1 MSSAPP
7 SHQSKPSQHRRQHH
21 NHGPRQPPQ
30 QQRYVPKSA
39 SPAAPK
45 PSPPSQPSLT
55 TALRSSTASSSASGS
70 GGSTRGSVGDGAA
83 DGFVAYLPHD
93 EAVAAGLGGLDAQE
107 SQAVVDLLNDALAAL
122 LRAKPREF
130 WRQVAQNTSLHG
142 FLDSYLQF
150 RHRWYDLPHRGP
162 KGAVAGLVVG
172 ELELC
177 RRVFMVLYRISS
189 NKDPGTGRGESLSM
203 NEHTALLLE
212 KKMFDLP
219 KLLDICAI
227 YEHDNNKLT
236 SSLVTN
242 AINVQPNVLD
252 GVNIAIPEFFRI
264 FHEMNDR
271 CTTYLQVLTST
282 GSIDNGYVQL
292 QKDFLEVL
300 DFLNDAIVTLDS
312 FVGAYQPAAL
322 LFCTNFE
329 MSYGVEELLNTLSR
343 LYDSLLPSLL
353 QGFKVMSKSQS
364 NGEASPDSMLS
375 DTALGIRMLSN
386 RTVRFGWRLLHYCY
400 LNDQLRGHDAQTSSK
415 MFPANVEDPMIRG
428 DILVQTLKDINR
440 EATYSSQLNRGN
452 TFLQALESEFH
463 LMSRIDDI
471 RNKGWIYMDDEQFQ
485 FISRLCGSTH
495 TWNSVP
501 DLPVSSHGVELQQK
515 DEEMAMIESK
525 ISQIRDLFPDYGK
538 GFLAA
543 CLEAYNL
550 NPEEVIQRILE
561 GTLHQDLL
569 ALDTSLEEMP
579 QKKLAPTGAKDK
591 GKGILVET
599 APQITA
605 KPHKVAEARYIVQ
618 DGPSSATSS
627 ASHGPSS
634 AISSASQGPSSAVSS
649 EFQGSSS
656 AISSVSSVPQGRFTR
671 KANDDLPDAAIL
683 DSRNAKDAVRSII
696 LDSQYEY
703 EDEYDDS
710 FDDLGFSV
718 VESSY
723 EETDG
728 ANDSDASSQGPR
740 WSSQKKPQF
749 YVKDGKN
756 YSYKVA
762 GSVGV
767 SNAREAAAM
776 RQTQKDTIYG
786 LGRGGNVPFGVPNR
800 QHIDVEEEELDVANN
815 FNRGVS
821 NPRGRGRRGGRG
833 QDNPPEDNENPSGR
847 GYGRGGRRG
856 GWNQG
861 SLAEENGNPNG
872 QQGFGRGGRRW
883 GWNQGSLAE
892 ENGNPN
898 GQQGFG
904 RGGRRGGSNQSNP
917 AEEDA
922 NYNGRQQGFG
932 RGARRGGRNHDHAA
946 EDNEDHDPP
955 QGFARGGPVPRGG
968 GHGRGG
974 GRNHHRRDRA
984 MKKHMQ
990 GLTGL

>member
-1 MSSAPP
+1 M
-7 SHQSKPSQHRRQHH
+7 
-21 NHGPRQPPQ
+21 
-30 QQRYVPKSA
+30 
-39 SPAAPK
+39 
-45 PSPPSQPSLT
+45 
-55 TALRSSTASSSASGS
+55 
-70 GGSTRGSVGDGAA
+70 
-83 DGFVAYLPHD
+83 
-93 EAVAAGLGGLDAQE
+93 
-107 SQAVVDLLNDALAAL
+107 
-122 LRAKPREF
+122 
-130 WRQVAQNTSLHG
+130 AQNTSLHE

-162 KGAVAGLVVG
+162 KGTVAGLVVG

-189 NKDPGTGRGESLSM
+189 NKDPGAGRGESLSM
-203 NEHTALLLE
+203 KEHAALLLE
-212 KKMFDLP
+212 KKLLDLP

-227 YEHDNNKLT
+227 YEHDNGKLT

-242 AINVQPNVLD
+242 VINVQPSVLD
-252 GVNIAIPEFFRI
+252 DINIVIPQFLNI
-264 FHEMNDR
+264 FHTMHDR
-271 CTTYLQVLTST
+271 CMTSLQVLTST

-292 QKDFLEVL
+292 QKDFMEVL
-300 DFLNDAIVTLDS
+300 DFINDAIVTLDS

-329 MSYGVEELLNTLSR
+329 MSYGVEELLNALAR
-343 LYDSLLPSLL
+343 LYSSLLPSLL
-353 QGFKVMSKSQS
+353 HGFKVMPKSQS
-364 NGEASPDSMLS
+364 NAEASLDSTLS
-375 DTALGIRMLSN
+375 DIPLAIRMLSK
-386 RTVRFGWRLLHYCY
+386 RTARFGWRLLHYCY
-400 LNDQLRGHDAQTSSK
+400 LNDQVREHDAQTSTK
-415 MFPANVEDPMIRG
+415 MFPAKVEDPMIRG

-440 EATYSSQLNRGN
+440 ESTYSSQVNHGN
-452 TFLQALESEFH
+452 TFLQELESEFQ
-463 LMSRIDDI
+463 LMSQIGDI

-485 FISRLCGSTH
+485 FLSRLCGSTH
-495 TWNSVP
+495 TSWNGIS
-501 DLPVSSHGVELQQK
+501 DLPVSSHGGELQQK
-515 DEEMAMIESK
+515 DEETAMVESK

-538 GFLAA
+538 GFLSA

-579 QKKLAPTGAKDK
+579 HEKPAPTAVKDK

-599 APQITA
+599 VPQITK
-605 KPHKVAEARYIVQ
+605 KPHKVAETHYFVQ
-618 DGPSSATSS
+618 DGLSSATSS
-627 ASHGPSS
+627 ASQGPSSAISPASLGPSSAISSAFQGPSS
-634 AISSASQGPSSAVSS
+634 AISSASLGPSAS
-649 EFQGSSS
+649 
-656 AISSVSSVPQGRFTR
+656 ISSVPKGRFTR
-671 KANDDLPDAAIL
+671 KANDDLPDTAIL
-683 DSRNAKDAVRSII
+683 DSKNAKNAARSVI

-728 ANDSDASSQGPR
+728 VNDAEASSHGPR

-762 GSVGV
+762 GSVAV
-767 SNAREAAAM
+767 SSAREAAVM
-776 RQTQKDTIYG
+776 RQTQKETIYG

-800 QHIDVEEEELDVANN
+800 QHIDVEAEEVGDADNSG
-815 FNRGVS
+815 RGS
-821 NPRGRGRRGGRG
+821 NSRGRGRKGGREG
-833 QDNPPEDNENPSGR
+833 NRPEENESSNGR
-847 GYGRGGRRG
+847 GSGFGGKRG

-861 SLAEENGNPNG
+861 NPAEEN
-872 QQGFGRGGRRW
+872 W
-883 GWNQGSLAE
+883 
-892 ENGNPN
+892 NPN

-904 RGGRRGGSNQSNP
+904 RGGRRGVWNQGGP
-917 AEEDA
+917 AKEDG
-922 NYNGRQQGFG
+922 NSSGRQESFG
-932 RGARRGGRNHDHAA
+932 RGARRGSMNHDQSA
-946 EDNEDHDPP
+946 EDNEGHNNPAQD
-955 QGFARGGPVPRGG
+955 FTRGPAPRG

>member
-21 NHGPRQPPQ
+21 NPGPRQPPPP
-30 QQRYVPKSA
+30 QRYVPKSA

-70 GGSTRGSVGDGAA
+70 GTGRNTSGSVGGGEA

-93 EAVAAGLGGLDAQE
+93 EAVAAGLGGLDAHE

-130 WRQVAQNTSLHG
+130 WRQVAQNTSLHD

-150 RHRWYDLPHRGP
+150 RHRWYDLPHRAP

-189 NKDPGTGRGESLSM
+189 NKDPGAGRGESLSLK
-203 NEHTALLLE
+203 EHTALLLE
-212 KKMFDLP
+212 KKLLDLP

-242 AINVQPNVLD
+242 AINVQPNALD
-252 GVNIAIPEFFRI
+252 GINIVIPEFLGI
-264 FHEMNDR
+264 FHTMHDR
-271 CTTYLQVLTST
+271 CMASLQVLTST

-292 QKDFLEVL
+292 YKDFLEVL
-300 DFLNDAIVTLDS
+300 DFINDAIVTLDS

-329 MSYGVEELLNTLSR
+329 MNYGVEELLNTLSR

-364 NGEASPDSMLS
+364 NREASPDSMLS
-375 DTALGIRMLSN
+375 DTALGIRMLSK
-386 RTVRFGWRLLHYCY
+386 RTIKFGWRLLHYCY
-400 LNDQLRGHDAQTSSK
+400 LNDQLKEHDAQTSTK

-440 EATYSSQLNRGN
+440 EAAYSSQLNHGS
-452 TFLQALESEFH
+452 TFLQSLESEFQ
-463 LMSRIDDI
+463 LMSQIDNI

-495 TWNSVP
+495 SWNSVP
-501 DLPVSSHGVELQQK
+501 DLPVSSHGGELQQK
-515 DEEMAMIESK
+515 DEETAMIESK

-579 QKKLAPTGAKDK
+579 QKKLTPTAVKDK

-605 KPHKVAEARYIVQ
+605 KPYKVAEACYVVQ

-627 ASHGPSS
+627 ASQGPSS

-649 EFQGSSS
+649 EFQGSST
-656 AISSVSSVPQGRFTR
+656 SSVSSVPQG
-671 KANDDLPDAAIL
+671 
-683 DSRNAKDAVRSII
+683 
-696 LDSQYEY
+696 
-703 EDEYDDS
+703 
-710 FDDLGFSV
+710 
-718 VESSY
+718 
-723 EETDG
+723 
-728 ANDSDASSQGPR
+728 
-740 WSSQKKPQF
+740 W
-749 YVKDGKN
+749 KN

-762 GSVGV
+762 GSVAV
-767 SNAREAAAM
+767 SSAREAAVM

-786 LGRGGNVPFGVPNR
+786 LGRGGNVPFGAPSR
-800 QHIDVEEEELDVANN
+800 QHIDVEEEEVDAANN
-815 FNRGVS
+815 YSGGIS
-821 NPRGRGRRGGRG
+821 NPRGRGRRGGGRG
-833 QDNPPEDNENPSGR
+833 QGNPQENENPSGR

-861 SLAEENGNPNG
+861 Y
-872 QQGFGRGGRRW
+872 
-883 GWNQGSLAE
+883 LAE

-904 RGGRRGGSNQSNP
+904 RGGRRGGSNQGNP

-922 NYNGRQQGFG
+922 NSNGRQEGFG
-932 RGARRGGRNHDHAA
+932 RGARRGGRNHDRSS
-946 EDNEDHDPP
+946 EDNEDHDPA
-955 QGFARGGPVPRGG
+955 QGFARGGPAPRGG
-968 GHGRGG
+968 GPGRGG

>member
-7 SHQSKPSQHRRQHH
+7 AHQSKPSPHRRQHH
-21 NHGPRQPPQ
+21 NLGPRSPPPPPPQ
-30 QQRYVPKSA
+30 SQRYVPKSA
-39 SPAAPK
+39 PAAAPK

-55 TALRSSTASSSASGS
+55 TALRSSAASPSSSGS
-70 GGSTRGSVGDGAA
+70 GGSSSGSVGVRSVDA
-83 DGFVAYLPHD
+83 FVAYLPHD
-93 EAVAAGLGGLDAQE
+93 EAVAAGLGGLDAHE
-107 SQAVVDLLNDALAAL
+107 SQVVVDHLNDALAAL

-130 WRQVAQNTSLHG
+130 WLRVAQNTSLHE

-162 KGAVAGLVVG
+162 KGTVAGLVVG

-189 NKDPGTGRGESLSM
+189 NKDPGAGRGESLSM
-203 NEHTALLLE
+203 KEHAALLLE
-212 KKMFDLP
+212 KKLLDLP

-227 YEHDNNKLT
+227 YEHDNGKLT

-242 AINVQPNVLD
+242 VINVQPSVLD
-252 GVNIAIPEFFRI
+252 DINIVIPQFLNI
-264 FHEMNDR
+264 FHTMHDR
-271 CTTYLQVLTST
+271 CMTSLQVLTST

-292 QKDFLEVL
+292 QKDFMEVL
-300 DFLNDAIVTLDS
+300 DFINDAIVTLDS
-312 FVGAYQPAAL
+312 FVA
-322 LFCTNFE
+322 
-329 MSYGVEELLNTLSR
+329 
-343 LYDSLLPSLL
+343 
-353 QGFKVMSKSQS
+353 K
-364 NGEASPDSMLS
+364 
-375 DTALGIRMLSN
+375 
-386 RTVRFGWRLLHYCY
+386 
-400 LNDQLRGHDAQTSSK
+400 
-415 MFPANVEDPMIRG
+415 VEDPMIRG

-440 EATYSSQLNRGN
+440 ESTYSSQVNHGN
-452 TFLQALESEFH
+452 TFLQELESEFQ
-463 LMSRIDDI
+463 LMSQIGDI

-485 FISRLCGSTH
+485 FLSRLCGSTH
-495 TWNSVP
+495 TSWNGIS
-501 DLPVSSHGVELQQK
+501 DLPVSSHGGELQQK
-515 DEEMAMIESK
+515 DEETAMVESK

-538 GFLAA
+538 GFLSA

-579 QKKLAPTGAKDK
+579 HEKPAPTAVKDK

-599 APQITA
+599 VPQITK
-605 KPHKVAEARYIVQ
+605 KPHKVAETHYFVQ
-618 DGPSSATSS
+618 DGLSSATSS
-627 ASHGPSS
+627 ASQGPSSAISPASLGPSSAISSAFQGPSS
-634 AISSASQGPSSAVSS
+634 AISSASLGPSSS
-649 EFQGSSS
+649 
-656 AISSVSSVPQGRFTR
+656 ISSVPKGRFTR
-671 KANDDLPDAAIL
+671 KANDDLPDTAIL
-683 DSRNAKDAVRSII
+683 DSKNAKNAARSVI

-728 ANDSDASSQGPR
+728 VNDAEASSHGPR

-762 GSVGV
+762 GSVAV
-767 SNAREAAAM
+767 SSAREAAVM
-776 RQTQKDTIYG
+776 RQTQKETIYG

-800 QHIDVEEEELDVANN
+800 QHIDVEAEEVGDADNSG
-815 FNRGVS
+815 RGS
-821 NPRGRGRRGGRG
+821 NSRGRGRKGGREG
-833 QDNPPEDNENPSGR
+833 NRPEENESSNGR
-847 GYGRGGRRG
+847 GSGFGGKRG
-856 GWNQG
+856 GWSQG
-861 SLAEENGNPNG
+861 NPAEEN
-872 QQGFGRGGRRW
+872 W
-883 GWNQGSLAE
+883 
-892 ENGNPN
+892 NPN

-904 RGGRRGGSNQSNP
+904 RGGRRGGWNQGGP
-917 AEEDA
+917 AKEDG
-922 NYNGRQQGFG
+922 NSSGRQESFG
-932 RGARRGGRNHDHAA
+932 RGARRGSMNHDQSA
-946 EDNEDHDPP
+946 EDNEGHNNPAQD
-955 QGFARGGPVPRGG
+955 FTRGPAPRG

>member
-1 MSSAPP
+1 
-7 SHQSKPSQHRRQHH
+7 
-21 NHGPRQPPQ
+21 
-30 QQRYVPKSA
+30 
-39 SPAAPK
+39 
-45 PSPPSQPSLT
+45 
-55 TALRSSTASSSASGS
+55 
-70 GGSTRGSVGDGAA
+70 
-83 DGFVAYLPHD
+83 
-93 EAVAAGLGGLDAQE
+93 
-107 SQAVVDLLNDALAAL
+107 
-122 LRAKPREF
+122 
-130 WRQVAQNTSLHG
+130 
-142 FLDSYLQF
+142 
-150 RHRWYDLPHRGP
+150 LPHRSP

-189 NKDPGTGRGESLSM
+189 NKDPGAGRVESLSM
-203 NEHTALLLE
+203 KEHTALLME
-212 KKMFDLP
+212 KNLLDLP

-242 AINVQPNVLD
+242 TINVQPNVLD
-252 GVNIAIPEFFRI
+252 GINIVIPQFLSI
-264 FHEMNDR
+264 FHTMHDR
-271 CTTYLQVLTST
+271 CMTSLQVLTST
-282 GSIDNGYVQL
+282 GSIDNGHVQL
-292 QKDFLEVL
+292 HKDFLEVL
-300 DFLNDAIVTLDS
+300 DFINDAIVTLDS

-329 MSYGVEELLNTLSR
+329 MSYGVEELLNALSR

-353 QGFKVMSKSQS
+353 QGFKVISKFHS

-375 DTALGIRMLSN
+375 DTALGIRMLSM

-400 LNDQLRGHDAQTSSK
+400 LNDQLKEHDAQTSTK

-440 EATYSSQLNRGN
+440 EATYSSQLNHGD
-452 TFLQALESEFH
+452 TFLQSLEKEFQ
-463 LMSRIDDI
+463 LMSQIHNI

-485 FISRLCGSTH
+485 FISRLCGSTQ
-495 TWNSVP
+495 TWNSIP
-501 DLPVSSHGVELQQK
+501 DLPVSSHGGELQQR
-515 DEEMAMIESK
+515 DEEMAMVESK

-579 QKKLAPTGAKDK
+579 QKKAPTAVKDK
-591 GKGILVET
+591 GKGILVEI

-605 KPHKVAEARYIVQ
+605 KPHKVAQARYIVQ
-618 DGPSSATSS
+618 DGPSSAASS
-627 ASHGPSS
+627 APQGSSS

-656 AISSVSSVPQGRFTR
+656 TISSVSQGSSSAVSSEFQGSSAVSSAPQGRFTR
-671 KANDDLPDAAIL
+671 KANDDLPDTAIL
-683 DSRNAKDAVRSII
+683 DSKNAKDAVRSVI

-728 ANDSDASSQGPR
+728 ANDTDTSSHGPR

-762 GSVGV
+762 GSVAV
-767 SNAREAAAM
+767 SSAREAAVM

-786 LGRGGNVPFGVPNR
+786 LGRGGNVPFGVPSR
-800 QHIDVEEEELDVANN
+800 QHIDVEEEELHDANN
-815 FNRGVS
+815 YGRGDS

-833 QDNPPEDNENPSGR
+833 QGNSLEENENPSGQ
-847 GYGRGGRRG
+847 GYGRAGRRG

-861 SLAEENGNPNG
+861 SM
-872 QQGFGRGGRRW
+872 
-883 GWNQGSLAE
+883 AE

-904 RGGRRGGSNQSNP
+904 RGGRRGGSNQRSP
-917 AEEDA
+917 AEEDS
-922 NYNGRQQGFG
+922 NSLGRQQGFG
-932 RGARRGGRNHDHAA
+932 HGARQGRNHDRPA
-946 EDNEDHDPP
+946 ENSEDHDPAE
-955 QGFARGGPVPRGG
+955 GFARGVPVPRGG
-968 GHGRGG
+968 DPGRGG
-974 GRNHHRRDRA
+974 GPGRRGGQNHHRRDRA

>member
-7 SHQSKPSQHRRQHH
+7 AQSKPSQHRRQHH
-21 NHGPRQPPQ
+21 NPGPRQPPPPPP
-30 QQRYVPKSA
+30 QRYVPKPPA
-39 SPAAPK
+39 PAAPK
-45 PSPPSQPSLT
+45 SSPPSQPSLT

-70 GGSTRGSVGDGAA
+70 SGSTGGSVSGAA
-83 DGFVAYLPHD
+83 GGGFVAYLPHD
-93 EAVAAGLGGLDAQE
+93 EAVAAGLGGLDAHE
-107 SQAVVDLLNDALAAL
+107 SQAVVDLLNDALASL

-130 WRQVAQNTSLHG
+130 WRQVAQNTSLHD
-142 FLDSYLQF
+142 FLYSYLQF

-189 NKDPGTGRGESLSM
+189 NKDPGAGRGESLSM
-203 NEHTALLLE
+203 KEHTALLLE
-212 KKMFDLP
+212 KKLLDLP

-252 GVNIAIPEFFRI
+252 GINIVIPQFLDI
-264 FHEMNDR
+264 FHTMHDR
-271 CTTYLQVLTST
+271 CMTSLQALTST

-300 DFLNDAIVTLDS
+300 DFINDAIVTLDS

-329 MSYGVEELLNTLSR
+329 MRYGVEELLNILSR

-353 QGFKVMSKSQS
+353 KGFKVMSKSQG
-364 NGEASPDSMLS
+364 NGEASPDSMLN
-375 DTALGIRMLSN
+375 DTALSIRMLSK

-400 LNDQLRGHDAQTSSK
+400 LNDQLREQDAQTSTK
-415 MFPANVEDPMIRG
+415 MFPAKVEDPMIRG
-428 DILVQTLKDINR
+428 DILVQTLKDINK
-440 EATYSSQLNRGN
+440 EATYSSQLNHGN
-452 TFLQALESEFH
+452 TFLQALESEFQ
-463 LMSRIDDI
+463 LMSQIDGI
-471 RNKGWIYMDDEQFQ
+471 RNKGWVYMDDEQFQ

-501 DLPVSSHGVELQQK
+501 DLPVSSYGGELQQK
-515 DEEMAMIESK
+515 DEETAMVESK

-579 QKKLAPTGAKDK
+579 QKKLAPSAVKDK
-591 GKGILVET
+591 GKGVLVET
-599 APQITA
+599 APQITK
-605 KPHKVAEARYIVQ
+605 KPHKIAETHYIVQ

-627 ASHGPSS
+627 AFQGPSS

-656 AISSVSSVPQGRFTR
+656 AVSSVSSIPQGRFMR
-671 KANDDLPDAAIL
+671 KANDDLPDTAIL
-683 DSRNAKDAVRSII
+683 NSKNSKEAVRSVI

-728 ANDSDASSQGPR
+728 ANDTDASSHGPR

-756 YSYKVA
+756 YSYKVD
-762 GSVGV
+762 GSVAV
-767 SNAREAAAM
+767 SSAREAAVM

-800 QHIDVEEEELDVANN
+800 QHIDVDEEEVDVANN
-815 FNRGVS
+815 FSRGAS

-833 QDNPPEDNENPSGR
+833 QGPQGNPLEGNENPNGR

-861 SLAEENGNPNG
+861 N
-872 QQGFGRGGRRW
+872 
-883 GWNQGSLAE
+883 LAE

-904 RGGRRGGSNQSNP
+904 RGGRRGGSNQGNP

-922 NYNGRQQGFG
+922 NSGRQQGFG
-932 RGARRGGRNHDHAA
+932 RGARQGGRNHDRSA
-946 EDNEDHDPP
+946 EDNEDHDPV
-955 QGFARGGPVPRGG
+955 QGFARGGPAPRGG
-968 GHGRGG
+968 GPGRGG

>member
-7 SHQSKPSQHRRQHH
+7 SHPSKPSQHRGQHH
-21 NHGPRQPPQ
+21 NHGPRQPPQQ

-45 PSPPSQPSLT
+45 HSSPSQPSLT
-55 TALRSSTASSSASGS
+55 TALRSSTTSSSASGS
-70 GGSTRGSVGDGAA
+70 GGSTRGSVGDGVA

-130 WRQVAQNTSLHG
+130 WRQVAQNTSLHD
-142 FLDSYLQF
+142 FLDNYLQF

-189 NKDPGTGRGESLSM
+189 NKDPGASRGESLGM
-203 NEHTALLLE
+203 KEHTALLLE
-212 KKMFDLP
+212 KKLLDLP

-242 AINVQPNVLD
+242 AINVQPIVLD
-252 GVNIAIPEFFRI
+252 GINIVIPKFLELFYTM
-264 FHEMNDR
+264 HDR
-271 CTTYLQVLTST
+271 CITSLQVLTST
-282 GSIDNGYVQL
+282 SSIDNGYVQL
-292 QKDFLEVL
+292 QKDLLEVL
-300 DFLNDAIVTLDS
+300 DFVNDAIVTLDS
-312 FVGAYQPAAL
+312 FVAAYQPAAL
-322 LFCTNFE
+322 LFCTNFQV
-329 MSYGVEELLNTLSR
+329 SYGVEELLNTLSR
-343 LYDSLLPSLL
+343 LYASLLPSLL
-353 QGFKVMSKSQS
+353 QGFKVMSKFQS

-386 RTVRFGWRLLHYCY
+386 RTIRFGWRLLHYCY
-400 LNDQLRGHDAQTSSK
+400 LNDQLSEHDAQTSSK

-440 EATYSSQLNRGN
+440 EATYSSQLNHGN
-452 TFLQALESEFH
+452 TFLQALESEFQ

-501 DLPVSSHGVELQQK
+501 DLPVSSHGGELQQK
-515 DEEMAMIESK
+515 DEEMAMVESK

-649 EFQGSSS
+649 EFQGPSS

-671 KANDDLPDAAIL
+671 KANDDLPNAAIL
-683 DSRNAKDAVRSII
+683 DSKNAKDAVRSVI

-728 ANDSDASSQGPR
+728 ANDSEPSQGPR

-786 LGRGGNVPFGVPNR
+786 LGRGGNVPFGVPSR
-800 QHIDVEEEELDVANN
+800 QHIDVEEDEVDVANN
-815 FNRGVS
+815 LNRGVS

-833 QDNPPEDNENPSGR
+833 QGNPPDDNENPSGR

-861 SLAEENGNPNG
+861 SLAEENGNANAQP
-872 QQGFGRGGRRW
+872 GFGRG
-883 GWNQGSLAE
+883 S
-892 ENGNPN
+892 
-898 GQQGFG
+898 
-904 RGGRRGGSNQSNP
+904 RRGGSNQGNP

-922 NYNGRQQGFG
+922 SSNGRQQGFG
-932 RGARRGGRNHDHAA
+932 RGTRRGGRNHDRAA
-946 EDNEDHDPP
+946 EENEGHDPP
-955 QGFARGGPVPRGG
+955 QGFARGGPAPRGG
-968 GHGRGG
+968 GPGRGG
-974 GRNHHRRDRA
+974 GRNHNRRDRA

>member
-7 SHQSKPSQHRRQHH
+7 AHQSKPSPHRRQHH
-21 NHGPRQPPQ
+21 NLGPRSPPPPPPQ
-30 QQRYVPKSA
+30 SQRYVPKSA
-39 SPAAPK
+39 PAAAPK

-55 TALRSSTASSSASGS
+55 TALRSSAASPSSSGS
-70 GGSTRGSVGDGAA
+70 GGSSSGSVGVRSVDA
-83 DGFVAYLPHD
+83 FVAYLPHD
-93 EAVAAGLGGLDAQE
+93 EAVAAGLGGLDAHE
-107 SQAVVDLLNDALAAL
+107 SQVVVDHLNDALAAL

-130 WRQVAQNTSLHG
+130 WLRVAQNTSLHE

-162 KGAVAGLVVG
+162 KGTVAGLVVG

-189 NKDPGTGRGESLSM
+189 NKDPGAGRGESLSM
-203 NEHTALLLE
+203 KEHAALLLE
-212 KKMFDLP
+212 KKLLDLP

-227 YEHDNNKLT
+227 YEHDNGKLT

-242 AINVQPNVLD
+242 VINVQPSVLD
-252 GVNIAIPEFFRI
+252 DINIVIPQFLNI
-264 FHEMNDR
+264 FHTMHDR
-271 CTTYLQVLTST
+271 CMTSLQVLTST

-292 QKDFLEVL
+292 QKDFMEVL
-300 DFLNDAIVTLDS
+300 DFINDAIVTLDS

-329 MSYGVEELLNTLSR
+329 MSYGVEELLNALAR
-343 LYDSLLPSLL
+343 LYSSLLPSLL
-353 QGFKVMSKSQS
+353 HGFKVMPKSQS
-364 NGEASPDSMLS
+364 NAEASLDSTLS
-375 DTALGIRMLSN
+375 DIPLAIRMLSK
-386 RTVRFGWRLLHYCY
+386 RTARFGWRLLHYCY
-400 LNDQLRGHDAQTSSK
+400 LNDQVREHDAQTSTK
-415 MFPANVEDPMIRG
+415 MFPAKVEDPMIRG

-440 EATYSSQLNRGN
+440 ESTYSSQVNHGN
-452 TFLQALESEFH
+452 TFLQELESEFQ
-463 LMSRIDDI
+463 LMSQIGDI

-485 FISRLCGSTH
+485 FLSRLCGSTH
-495 TWNSVP
+495 TSWNGIS
-501 DLPVSSHGVELQQK
+501 DLPVSSHGGELQQK
-515 DEEMAMIESK
+515 DEETAMVESK

-538 GFLAA
+538 GFLSA

-579 QKKLAPTGAKDK
+579 HEKPAPTAVKDK

-599 APQITA
+599 VPQITK
-605 KPHKVAEARYIVQ
+605 KPHKVAETHYFVQ
-618 DGPSSATSS
+618 DGLSSATSS
-627 ASHGPSS
+627 ASQGPSSAISPASLGPSSAISSAFQGPSS
-634 AISSASQGPSSAVSS
+634 AISSASLGPSSS
-649 EFQGSSS
+649 
-656 AISSVSSVPQGRFTR
+656 ISSVPKGRFTR
-671 KANDDLPDAAIL
+671 KANDDLPDTAIL
-683 DSRNAKDAVRSII
+683 DSKNAKNAARSVI

-728 ANDSDASSQGPR
+728 VNDAEASSHGPR

-762 GSVGV
+762 GSVAV
-767 SNAREAAAM
+767 SSAREAAVM
-776 RQTQKDTIYG
+776 RQTQKETIYG

-800 QHIDVEEEELDVANN
+800 QHIDVEAEEVGDADNSG
-815 FNRGVS
+815 RGS
-821 NPRGRGRRGGRG
+821 NSRGRGRKGGREG
-833 QDNPPEDNENPSGR
+833 NRPEENESSNGR
-847 GYGRGGRRG
+847 GSGFGGKRG
-856 GWNQG
+856 GWSQG
-861 SLAEENGNPNG
+861 NPAEEN
-872 QQGFGRGGRRW
+872 W
-883 GWNQGSLAE
+883 
-892 ENGNPN
+892 NPN

-904 RGGRRGGSNQSNP
+904 RGGRRGGWNQGGP
-917 AEEDA
+917 AKEDG
-922 NYNGRQQGFG
+922 NSSGRQESFG
-932 RGARRGGRNHDHAA
+932 RGARRGSMNHDQSA
-946 EDNEDHDPP
+946 EDNEGHNNPAQD
-955 QGFARGGPVPRGG
+955 FTRGPAPRG